1 MLIADNITHFARVL
15 RTAGLQVGPDRVLTG
30 IARCRPWAWTGATTC
45 APRWPP

>member
-30 IARCRPWAWTGATTC
+30 IGAVQALC
-45 APRWPP
+45 LIHI